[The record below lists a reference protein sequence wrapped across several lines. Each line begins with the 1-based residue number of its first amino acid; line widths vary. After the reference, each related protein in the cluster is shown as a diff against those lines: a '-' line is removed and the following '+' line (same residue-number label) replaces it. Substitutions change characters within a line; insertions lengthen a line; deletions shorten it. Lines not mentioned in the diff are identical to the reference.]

1 MFRTKGRRGRAPLLF
16 PFLRLGFGSRKVAFG
31 KGLEMAY
38 GRPGMMTRLT
48 ALGSAAALA
57 LLADTACAQI
67 LVHNG
72 DSDLNAIN
80 SGDITL
86 RGNVI
91 NPTISGGIDN
101 SVGNLAAQGA
111 ATNYSINDAN
121 IGADGQPLG
130 TSTASVSNTRLS
142 GTNSGTVN
150 VRATVTGGS
159 FAGGNN
165 SQSISATG
173 LSNVISIKTTSS
185 K

>member
-1 MFRTKGRRGRAPLLF
+1 MLASLVCAAP
-16 PFLRLGFGSRKVAFG
+16 
-31 KGLEMAY
+31 
-38 GRPGMMTRLT
+38 
-48 ALGSAAALA
+48 AAA
-57 LLADTACAQI
+57 QI
-67 LVHNG
+67 VNQNG
-72 DSDLNAIN
+72 DSDLSAIN

-86 RGNVI
+86 RGNVT
-91 NPTISGGIDN
+91 NPTVTGGIDN
-101 SVGNLAAQGA
+101 SAGNLAAQGA
-111 ATNYSINDAN
+111 SSNYSITDSN

-130 TSTASVSNTRLS
+130 NSSVSVSGNRLS

-159 FAGGNN
+159 FTGGNN

>member
-1 MFRTKGRRGRAPLLF
+1 VPLLF
-16 PFLRLGFGSRKVAFG
+16 PFVRLGLGSGLALFW
-31 KGLEMAY
+31 KGLKMAD
-38 GRPGMMTRLT
+38 GRPEMITRFV
-48 ALGSAAALA
+48 ALSGAAALA
-57 LLADTACAQI
+57 VLAGTATAQI
-67 LVHNG
+67 VQNG
-72 DSDLNAIN
+72 VSDLNAIN

-86 RGNVI
+86 RGTVT
-91 NPTISGGIDN
+91 NPTISGGIEN

-165 SQSISATG
+165 SQGISATG

>member
-1 MFRTKGRRGRAPLLF
+1 MISRG
-16 PFLRLGFGSRKVAFG
+16 S
-31 KGLEMAY
+31 
-38 GRPGMMTRLT
+38 
-48 ALGSAAALA
+48 ALGGAIALA
-57 LLADTACAQI
+57 FLASTACAQI
-67 LVHNG
+67 VQNG
-72 DSDLNAIN
+72 RSDLSAIN

-86 RGNVI
+86 RGDVS

-101 SVGNLAAQGA
+101 SAGNLAAQGA

-121 IGADGQPLG
+121 IGTDGQPVG
-130 TSTASVSNTRLS
+130 TYTASVSNTRLG

-159 FAGGNN
+159 FAGNNN